1 MRLISTFCLMLAL
14 VLAGTAH
21 AHIGEKVYLI
31 FEISDADLEDI
42 DLFDADISDWED
54 VVGDASLTPEDFFAD
69 PTVGDGAQYN
79 PADMDYRLWLGWNET
94 NNRLYLAAERTDDVY
109 INEYGGG
116 APATVWQY
124 DSVEFMVDGDH
135 SGGQYNFNN
144 SETMTDEEKARNQN
158 SQAQKWNAIFD
169 APDGRILGYPGRAE
183 WLNSTPL
190 SDGGGGS
197 TGGGPTLSILEIYVT
212 PYDDIIFADQDGSR
226 ATDLEAGNIIGLQI
240 AMPDFDEEPRE
251 YRGYHT
257 LSGQAATFRFAER
270 FVDARLVG
278 ADARLLQL
286 PICLGRGSRRVLTS
300 RLAVFYPLRERWH
313 FSQGVPLCGRPML
326 HSLREVAIAI
336 LHHSRAE
343 L

>member
-1 MRLISTFCLMLAL
+1 MRLISTFCLMLAF
-14 VLAGTAH
+14 VLAGSAH

-31 FEISDADLEDI
+31 FEISDTDLEDI
-42 DLFDADISDWED
+42 NLFDADISDWED

-69 PTVGDGAQYN
+69 PTVGEGAQYN

-94 NNRLYLAAERTDDVY
+94 NNRLYLAAERIDDVY
-109 INEYGGG
+109 INEYSGG

-135 SGGQYNFNN
+135 SGGQYNFGN

-183 WLNSTPL
+183 WLNSIPL

-197 TGGGPTLSILEIYVT
+197 TGGGPTVSILEIYVT
-212 PYDDIIFADQDGSR
+212 PYDDIIFADQESSR

-240 AMPDFDEEPRE
+240 AMPDFDEEPQK

-270 FVDARLVG
+270 FVDARLVSTDEATAV
-278 ADARLLQL
+278 ADLSWAR
-286 PICLGRGSRRVLTS
+286 IKAS
-300 RLAVFYPLRERWH
+300 FNE
-313 FSQGVPLCGRPML
+313 
-326 HSLREVAIAI
+326 
-336 LHHSRAE
+336 
-343 L
+343 

>member
-1 MRLISTFCLMLAL
+1 MRLISTFCLMLAF
-14 VLAGTAH
+14 VLAGSAH

-31 FEISDADLEDI
+31 FEIPDADLEDI

-69 PTVGDGAQYN
+69 PDVGDGAQYN
-79 PADMDYRLWLGWNET
+79 PADMDYRVWLGWNET

-109 INEYGGG
+109 INEYSGG

-135 SGGQYNFNN
+135 SGGQYNFGN

-183 WLNSTPL
+183 WLNSVPL

-197 TGGGPTLSILEIYVT
+197 VGGGPTVSILEIYVT
-212 PYDDIIFADQDGSR
+212 PYDDIIFADQEGSV

-240 AMPDFDEEPRE
+240 AMPDFDEEPQK

-270 FVDARLVG
+270 FVDAQLVG
-278 ADARLLQL
+278 AGDA
-286 PICLGRGSRRVLTS
+286 T
-300 RLAVFYPLRERWH
+300 AVADRSWARIKASFNE
-313 FSQGVPLCGRPML
+313 
-326 HSLREVAIAI
+326 
-336 LHHSRAE
+336 
-343 L
+343 

>member
-1 MRLISTFCLMLAL
+1 MRLITTFCLMLAL
-14 VLAGTAH
+14 VLAENAH
-21 AHIGEKVYLI
+21 AHIGEKVFLI
-31 FEISDADLEDI
+31 FEIPDADLGDI
-42 DLFDADISDWED
+42 DLFDGDISDWED

-79 PADMDYRLWLGWNET
+79 PADMDYRLWLGWSET

-158 SQAQKWNAIFD
+158 AQAQKWNAIFD

-183 WLNSTPL
+183 WLNSVPL
-190 SDGGGGS
+190 SGGGGGS
-197 TGGGPTLSILEIYVT
+197 VGGGPTVSVLEIYVT
-212 PYDDIIFADQDGSR
+212 PYDDIIFADQEGSR

-240 AMPDFDEEPRE
+240 AMPDFDEAPQQ

-278 ADARLLQL
+278 AGEATAVADLSWAR
-286 PICLGRGSRRVLTS
+286 IKAS
-300 RLAVFYPLRERWH
+300 
-313 FSQGVPLCGRPML
+313 FS
-326 HSLREVAIAI
+326 E
-336 LHHSRAE
+336 
-343 L
+343 

>member
-31 FEISDADLEDI
+31 FELSDADLEDI

-79 PADMDYRLWLGWNET
+79 PADMDYRLWLGWNEA
-94 NNRLYLAAERTDDVY
+94 NNRLYLATERIDDVY

-144 SETMTDEEKARNQN
+144 SEDMTDEEKARNQN

-197 TGGGPTLSILEIYVT
+197 TGGGPTVSILEIYVT
-212 PYDDIIFADQDGSR
+212 PYDDIIFADQEGSR

-240 AMPDFDEEPRE
+240 AMP
-251 YRGYHT
+251 
-257 LSGQAATFRFAER
+257 
-270 FVDARLVG
+270 
-278 ADARLLQL
+278 
-286 PICLGRGSRRVLTS
+286 TS
-300 RLAVFYPLRERWH
+300 TK
-313 FSQGVPLCGRPML
+313 
-326 HSLREVAIAI
+326 SL
-336 LHHSRAE
+336 
-343 L
+343 

>member
-1 MRLISTFCLMLAL
+1 MRLISTFCLMLAF
-14 VLAGTAH
+14 VLAGSAH
-21 AHIGEKVYLI
+21 AHIGEKIYLI
-31 FEISDADLEDI
+31 FEIPDADLEDI

-54 VVGDASLTPEDFFAD
+54 VVGDASLTPENFFAD
-69 PTVGDGAQYN
+69 PTVGDGASYN

-94 NNRLYLAAERTDDVY
+94 NNRLYLAAERIDDVY

-169 APDGRILGYPGRAE
+169 APDGRILGYPGRAD
-183 WLNSTPL
+183 WLNSPPL

-197 TGGGPTLSILEIYVT
+197 IGEAPTTSILEIYVT
-212 PYDDIIFADQDGSR
+212 PYDDIVFSDQAASV
-226 ATDLEAGNIIGLQI
+226 ATDLEPGHIIGFQI
-240 AMPDFDEEPRE
+240 AMPDFDEAPQQ

-257 LSGQAATFRFAER
+257 LSGQAATFRYAER
-270 FVDARLVG
+270 FVDGQLVG
-278 ADARLLQL
+278 AGDA
-286 PICLGRGSRRVLTS
+286 T
-300 RLAVFYPLRERWH
+300 AVEDRSWARIKAS
-313 FSQGVPLCGRPML
+313 FS
-326 HSLREVAIAI
+326 E
-336 LHHSRAE
+336 
-343 L
+343 

>member
-1 MRLISTFCLMLAL
+1 
-14 VLAGTAH
+14 
-21 AHIGEKVYLI
+21 
-31 FEISDADLEDI
+31 
-42 DLFDADISDWED
+42 
-54 VVGDASLTPEDFFAD
+54 
-69 PTVGDGAQYN
+69 
-79 PADMDYRLWLGWNET
+79 MDYRLWLGWNET

-169 APDGRILGYPGRAE
+169 APDGAHSGVSGPSRG
-183 WLNSTPL
+183 LNSTPL

-278 ADARLLQL
+278 ADAA
-286 PICLGRGSRRVLTS
+286 TS
-300 RLAVFYPLRERWH
+300 
-313 FSQGVPLCGRPML
+313 
-326 HSLREVAIAI
+326 VADMSWARIKA
-336 LHHSRAE
+336 SFNE
-343 L
+343 

>member
-21 AHIGEKVYLI
+21 AHIGEKVFLI
-31 FEISDADLEDI
+31 FEIPDADLEDI

-54 VVGDASLTPEDFFAD
+54 VVGEASLTPEDFFAD
-69 PTVGDGAQYN
+69 PTVGDGASYN

-94 NNRLYLAAERTDDVY
+94 NNRLYLAAERIDDVY
-109 INEYGGG
+109 INEYSGG
-116 APATVWQY
+116 AAATVWQY

-183 WLNSTPL
+183 WLNSVPL

-197 TGGGPTLSILEIYVT
+197 TGGGPTVSILEIYVT
-212 PYDDIIFADQDGSR
+212 PYDDIIFADQESSV

-240 AMPDFDEEPRE
+240 AMPDFDEEPQK

-278 ADARLLQL
+278 ADEATAVADLSWAR
-286 PICLGRGSRRVLTS
+286 IKAS
-300 RLAVFYPLRERWH
+300 FNE
-313 FSQGVPLCGRPML
+313 
-326 HSLREVAIAI
+326 
-336 LHHSRAE
+336 
-343 L
+343 

>member
-1 MRLISTFCLMLAL
+1 MRLISTFCLMLAF
-14 VLAGTAH
+14 VLAGSAH
-21 AHIGEKVYLI
+21 AHIGEKVFLI
-31 FEISDADLEDI
+31 FEIPDADLGDI
-42 DLFDADISDWED
+42 DLFDVDISDWED
-54 VVGDASLTPEDFFAD
+54 VVGPASLTPDDFFAD

-109 INEYGGG
+109 IDEYGGG

-158 SQAQKWNAIFD
+158 SQAQKWNAIFG

-183 WLNSTPL
+183 WLNSVPL

-197 TGGGPTLSILEIYVT
+197 VGGGPTVSILEIYVT
-212 PYDDIIFADQDGSR
+212 PYDDIIFADQEGSR

-240 AMPDFDEEPRE
+240 AMPDFDEAPQQ

-278 ADARLLQL
+278 AGEATAVADLSWAR
-286 PICLGRGSRRVLTS
+286 IKAS
-300 RLAVFYPLRERWH
+300 FNE
-313 FSQGVPLCGRPML
+313 
-326 HSLREVAIAI
+326 
-336 LHHSRAE
+336 
-343 L
+343 

>member
-1 MRLISTFCLMLAL
+1 MRFISTFCLMLAL

-21 AHIGEKVYLI
+21 AHIGEKVFLI
-31 FEISDADLEDI
+31 FEIPDADLEDI

-79 PADMDYRLWLGWNET
+79 PADMDYRLWLGWSET

-183 WLNSTPL
+183 WLNSVPL

-197 TGGGPTLSILEIYVT
+197 VGGGPTVSVLEIYVT
-212 PYDDIIFADQDGSR
+212 PYDDIIFADQEGSR

-240 AMPDFDEEPRE
+240 AMPDFDEAPQK

-278 ADARLLQL
+278 ANEATAVADLSWAR
-286 PICLGRGSRRVLTS
+286 IKAS
-300 RLAVFYPLRERWH
+300 FNE
-313 FSQGVPLCGRPML
+313 
-326 HSLREVAIAI
+326 
-336 LHHSRAE
+336 
-343 L
+343 

>member
-278 ADARLLQL
+278 ADAA
-286 PICLGRGSRRVLTS
+286 TS
-300 RLAVFYPLRERWH
+300 
-313 FSQGVPLCGRPML
+313 
-326 HSLREVAIAI
+326 VADMSWARIKA
-336 LHHSRAE
+336 SFNE
-343 L
+343 

>member
-31 FEISDADLEDI
+31 FEIPDADLEDI

-94 NNRLYLAAERTDDVY
+94 NNRLYLAAERIDDVY

-144 SETMTDEEKARNQN
+144 SEDMTDEEKARNQN

-197 TGGGPTLSILEIYVT
+197 TGGGPTVSILEIYVT

-278 ADARLLQL
+278 ADDATSVADMSWAR
-286 PICLGRGSRRVLTS
+286 IKAS
-300 RLAVFYPLRERWH
+300 
-313 FSQGVPLCGRPML
+313 FS
-326 HSLREVAIAI
+326 E
-336 LHHSRAE
+336 
-343 L
+343 

>member
-1 MRLISTFCLMLAL
+1 MRLISTLCLMLAFVL
-14 VLAGTAH
+14 VGSAH
-21 AHIGEKVYLI
+21 AHIGEKIYLI
-31 FEISDADLEDI
+31 FEIPDADLEDI

-69 PTVGDGAQYN
+69 PTVGDGASYN

-109 INEYGGG
+109 INEYSGG

-124 DSVEFMVDGDH
+124 DSVEFMIDGDH

-183 WLNSTPL
+183 WLNSVPL

-197 TGGGPTLSILEIYVT
+197 TGGGPTVSILEIYVT
-212 PYDDIIFADQDGSR
+212 PYDDIIFVDQEGSR

-240 AMPDFDEEPRE
+240 AMPDFDEAPRE

-278 ADARLLQL
+278 ADEATAVADLSWAR
-286 PICLGRGSRRVLTS
+286 IKAS
-300 RLAVFYPLRERWH
+300 
-313 FSQGVPLCGRPML
+313 FS
-326 HSLREVAIAI
+326 E
-336 LHHSRAE
+336 
-343 L
+343 

>member
-1 MRLISTFCLMLAL
+1 MRLISTFCLMLAF
-14 VLAGTAH
+14 VLADSAH

-31 FEISDADLEDI
+31 FEISDTDLEDI
-42 DLFDADISDWED
+42 NLFDADISDWED

-69 PTVGDGAQYN
+69 PTVGEGAQYN

-94 NNRLYLAAERTDDVY
+94 NNRLYLAAERIDDVY
-109 INEYGGG
+109 INEYSGG

-183 WLNSTPL
+183 WLNSIPL

-197 TGGGPTLSILEIYVT
+197 TGGGPTVSILEIYVT
-212 PYDDIIFADQDGSR
+212 PYDDIIFADQEGSR

-240 AMPDFDEEPRE
+240 AMPDFDEEPQK

-270 FVDARLVG
+270 FVDARLVSTDEATAV
-278 ADARLLQL
+278 ADLSWAR
-286 PICLGRGSRRVLTS
+286 IKAS
-300 RLAVFYPLRERWH
+300 FNE
-313 FSQGVPLCGRPML
+313 
-326 HSLREVAIAI
+326 
-336 LHHSRAE
+336 
-343 L
+343 

>member
-1 MRLISTFCLMLAL
+1 MRLISTFCLMLAF
-14 VLAGTAH
+14 VLAGSAH

-31 FEISDADLEDI
+31 FEIPDADLEDI

-54 VVGDASLTPEDFFAD
+54 VVGDASLTPADFFAD

-79 PADMDYRLWLGWNET
+79 PADLDYRLWLRWNET
-94 NNRLYLAAERTDDVY
+94 NNRLYLAAERIDDVY

-135 SGGQYNFNN
+135 SGGQYNFGN
-144 SETMTDEEKARNQN
+144 SETMTAEEKALNQN
-158 SQAQKWNAIFD
+158 SQAQKWNAIFG

-183 WLNSTPL
+183 WLNSPPL

-197 TGGGPTLSILEIYVT
+197 TGGGPTVSILEIYVT
-212 PYDDIIFADQDGSR
+212 PYDDIIFSDQEGSV
-226 ATDLEAGNIIGLQI
+226 ATNLEAGNIIGLQI
-240 AMPDFDEEPRE
+240 AMPDFDEAPQQ

-270 FVDARLVG
+270 FVDAQLVSAG
-278 ADARLLQL
+278 DATAVADLSWAR
-286 PICLGRGSRRVLTS
+286 IKAS
-300 RLAVFYPLRERWH
+300 
-313 FSQGVPLCGRPML
+313 FS
-326 HSLREVAIAI
+326 E
-336 LHHSRAE
+336 
-343 L
+343 

>member
-14 VLAGTAH
+14 VLVGSAH
-21 AHIGEKVYLI
+21 AHIGEKIFLI
-31 FEISDADLEDI
+31 FEIPDADLGDL

-79 PADMDYRLWLGWNET
+79 PADMDYRVWLGWNET
-94 NNRLYLAAERTDDVY
+94 NNRLYLAAERIDDVY
-109 INEYGGG
+109 INEYSGG

-183 WLNSTPL
+183 WLNSVPL

-197 TGGGPTLSILEIYVT
+197 TGGGPTVSILEIYVT
-212 PYDDIIFADQDGSR
+212 PYDDIIFADQEGSV

-240 AMPDFDEEPRE
+240 AMPDFDEAPQQ

-270 FVDARLVG
+270 FVDAQLVG
-278 ADARLLQL
+278 AGEATAVANLSWAR
-286 PICLGRGSRRVLTS
+286 IKAS
-300 RLAVFYPLRERWH
+300 FNE
-313 FSQGVPLCGRPML
+313 
-326 HSLREVAIAI
+326 
-336 LHHSRAE
+336 
-343 L
+343 

>member
-1 MRLISTFCLMLAL
+1 MRLISAFCLMLAF
-14 VLAGTAH
+14 VLAGSAH

-42 DLFDADISDWED
+42 NLFDADISDWED

-94 NNRLYLAAERTDDVY
+94 NNRLYLATERIDDVY

-124 DSVEFMVDGDH
+124 DSVEFMIDGDH

-144 SETMTDEEKARNQN
+144 SEDMTDEEKARNQN

-197 TGGGPTLSILEIYVT
+197 VGGGPTVSVLEIYVT
-212 PYDDIIFADQDGSR
+212 PYDDIIFADQEGSV

-240 AMPDFDEEPRE
+240 AMPDFDEEPLK

-278 ADARLLQL
+278 AGEATAVADMSWAR
-286 PICLGRGSRRVLTS
+286 IKAS
-300 RLAVFYPLRERWH
+300 FNE
-313 FSQGVPLCGRPML
+313 
-326 HSLREVAIAI
+326 
-336 LHHSRAE
+336 
-343 L
+343 